1 MLTFL
6 CRFAVKITPKPLDR
20 KIRVGAVNYL
30 NTLPLL
36 YGIER
41 SPVRSRIDLHTGF
54 PAEIARGLL
63 KDELDIGLVPVA
75 ILRQMP
81 EYHIVSDYG
90 IAARGPVASV
100 CLFSDV
106 PLSEVD
112 TVLLDYQSRTSVA
125 LARILL
131 QQYFKVSPVFEDTE
145 GDAYLHRISGR
156 TAGVVIGDRA
166 LEQRR
171 HAKHIVDLAEAW
183 HAWTGHGFVFAAWV
197 SKYSLPEDFRLAFNA
212 ANGAGLESLAEV
224 VRAHPFPAYDLHTY
238 YTKNILYRLDMDA
251 LEGMRLFLSMLT

>member
-1 MLTFL
+1 
-6 CRFAVKITPKPLDR
+6 
-20 KIRVGAVNYL
+20 
-30 NTLPLL
+30 
-36 YGIER
+36 
-41 SPVRSRIDLHTGF
+41 
-54 PAEIARGLL
+54 
-63 KDELDIGLVPVA
+63 
-75 ILRQMP
+75 
-81 EYHIVSDYG
+81 
-90 IAARGPVASV
+90 
-100 CLFSDV
+100 
-106 PLSEVD
+106 VD

-125 LARILL
+125 LERILL
-131 QQYFKVSPVFEDTE
+131 QQYYKVSPVFEDTQ

-171 HAKHIVDLAEAW
+171 HAKQIVDLAEAW

-212 ANGAGLESLAEV
+212 ANGAGLESLEEV